1 MDLPL
6 TFHDLPRTFLGP
18 PTDLPLLVEQEV
30 TELRAALASGRDER
44 ELLQAEM
51 DAMRLELETSRE
63 LLSNF

>member
-1 MDLPL
+1 M
-6 TFHDLPRTFLGP
+6 
-18 PTDLPLLVEQEV
+18 